1 MYTNKDALRGA
12 IKEAE
17 ACLKTARRECMERLG
32 HFDFKGAKV
41 AAFNA
46 GVYQERLAQLKQEAN
61 QI

>member
-17 ACLKTARRECMERLG
+17 ACLKAARREYFTKLG
-32 HFDFKGAKV
+32 RFDFKGAKV

-46 GVYQERLAQLKQEAN
+46 GVYQQRLAQLKQEAN
-61 QI
+61 QF